1 MVINTL
7 DSDIFCV
14 CDEVVTLGLP
24 GDKYA
29 KEILNQAAEIVKPI
43 MAEKKWKV
51 RVLAEFY
58 PPQANLLGLNHDH
71 GRKIEIRLRNP
82 RDESQFLSEES
93 VLRTLLHE
101 LCHNEIGPHNAQF
114 YKLLDEITA
123 KAENLIISKGFS
135 TTSGGK
141 KLSNERRNPDIV
153 DKRRLSAAAAERR
166 LQRQGLFSKPGRLGG
181 GQDQLYRIVD
191 PREMA
196 YNAAMRRQKDDVW
209 CDATHGYSSGN
220 SGQGLKVDFGA
231 SKAGPAAGTKGTTEV
246 IVIDSDSEPEVIFD
260 SKENEEETPT
270 PKREL
275 VNVKTRSNPVALAAL
290 RRMGQT

>member
-7 DSDIFCV
+7 DSEIFCV

-29 KEILNQAAEIVKPI
+29 KEILNQAAEVVKPI
-43 MAEKKWKV
+43 MAEKKWRV

-71 GRKIEIRLRNP
+71 GKKIQIRLRNP

-93 VLRTLLHE
+93 VLQTLLHE
-101 LCHNEIGPHNAQF
+101 LCHNEVGPHNSQF

-141 KLSNERRNPDIV
+141 KLSNERRNPDII
-153 DKRRLSAAAAERR
+153 DKRRLSAVAAEKRV
-166 LQRQGLFSKPGRLGG
+166 QRQQLFTKPVRLGG
-181 GQDQLYRIVD
+181 GQDQLHRVVD
-191 PREMA
+191 PHEMA
-196 YNAAMRRQKDDVW
+196 YNAAMRRRKDYV
-209 CDATHGYSSGN
+209 CCATQVDSSRN
-220 SGQGLKVDFGA
+220 TGQELEPDFGA
-231 SKAGPAAGTKGTTEV
+231 STAGLAAGSKATTEV
-246 IVIDSDSEPEVIFD
+246 IMIDSDSEPEVILD
-260 SKENEEETPT
+260 SKDHEEETPMA
-270 PKREL
+270 KREP